1 MKIGS
6 NISILQ
12 DISRSRTKA
21 NTMAFE
27 KIVENLKVS
36 ENHNNRD
43 IYTRN
48 STLSMHD
55 IGVYSRTDIKDSLD
69 FPLETQRY
77 KIELA
82 NELEGV
88 QAYIIRDKETG
99 KGLYIRE
106 DKLVIQKDTS
116 SGMEFVI
123 NMEQPFC
130 SYVLMTDE
138 LKSMLGEIANI
149 RNFDLKET
157 DMQGGLVVNQD
168 MKTGLKYLSMK
179 GNEAKGVAVIMT
191 SKEDREV
198 FDKLVDEFAKYSV
211 CGTKDIAAL
220 YAAWEISGN
229 LRRGTE
235 GFTYL
240 TPNGITY
247 IPYDGDPK
255 KAWEIEM
262 SESYYATARKNLF
275 SNIDFEKATAWSEIF
290 KEANIING
298 FFEIWDKFYPDNNG
312 TSYQFKR
319 NQI

>member
-1 MKIGS
+1 MIKIG
-6 NISILQ
+6 NNTSILQ
-12 DISRSRTKA
+12 DISRSKTKA
-21 NTMAFE
+21 NTIAFE

-36 ENHNNRD
+36 ENENNRD

-48 STLSMHD
+48 STLSMYD
-55 IGVYSRTDIKDSLD
+55 IGVYSRTDINDTIN
-69 FPLETQRY
+69 FPIETQRY

-82 NELEGV
+82 NEVEGV
-88 QAYIIRDKETG
+88 QAYIIRDKEAG
-99 KGLYIRE
+99 QGLYIRE
-106 DKLVIQKDTS
+106 DKLTIQKDS
-116 SGMEFVI
+116 DSGMEFVI
-123 NMEQPFC
+123 NMDQPFC
-130 SYVLMTDE
+130 EYVLMTDE

-198 FDKLVDEFAKYSV
+198 FDKLVDEFSKYSV
-211 CGTKDIAAL
+211 CKEKDIAAL

-247 IPYDGDPK
+247 IPYDGDPH

-262 SESYYATARKNLF
+262 SESYYATARRNLF
-275 SNIDFEKATAWSEIF
+275 SNIDFEKSTAWSEIF
-290 KEANIING
+290 KEANIMNG
-298 FFEIWDKFYPDNNG
+298 FFEIWDKFYRYNNG
-312 TSYQFKR
+312 TSYQFK
-319 NQI
+319 